1 MARTIELYDMLKGKL
16 GEKESKLLIEV
27 IEDIT
32 EKAKTEAATKAD
44 LEVEITK
51 VNAKIDKLG
60 MEFRVYFLILLFVII
75 LTNHGALE
83 LIGKIFGIAK

>member
-1 MARTIELYDMLKGKL
+1 MVRTIELYDMLKSKL
-16 GEKESKLLIEV
+16 GEKESKLLIEA
-27 IEDIT
+27 IADIA

-44 LEVEITK
+44 LEIEITK

-60 MEFRVYFLILLFVII
+60 MEFRIYFLILLFVII
-75 LTNHGALE
+75 LTNPSALE